1 MIIPNRWVV
10 EIWTPS
16 ARIAATYEGMDVT
29 AFDDPREAL
38 AFAKKETK
46 GGYSSATIRPDTQ
59 EWETWEFEKAL
70 ESGEIT

>member
-1 MIIPNRWVV
+1 MEMTMIIPNRWIV
-10 EIWTPS
+10 EIWTP
-16 ARIAATYEGMDVT
+16 YEGMDAT

>member
-10 EIWTPS
+10 EIWTP
-16 ARIAATYEGMDVT
+16 YEGM
-29 AFDDPREAL
+29 AGSWFDDPREAL